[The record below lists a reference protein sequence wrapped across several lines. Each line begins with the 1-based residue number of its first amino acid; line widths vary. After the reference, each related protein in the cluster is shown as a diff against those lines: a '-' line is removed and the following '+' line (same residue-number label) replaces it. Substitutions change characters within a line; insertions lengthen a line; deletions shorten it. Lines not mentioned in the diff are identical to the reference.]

1 MNDSVQRIGP
11 YTVESEIGR
20 GGMGVVY
27 LARDARL
34 GRAVALKS
42 LPENFA
48 VDPERVARFE
58 REARLLASIQHT
70 NIATIHGIE
79 QDGGRSYLVLEYV
92 AGETLSE
99 RLERGPLP
107 VRDGLEVC
115 RQIAAALEAAHDRG
129 VIHRDLK
136 PGNVRLAPNGEAKVL
151 DFGLA
156 KGTDSSDSEPDLSKS
171 PALASTRTALGMIL
185 GTAAYMSPEQARG
198 RALDR
203 RTDIWSFGCV
213 LYECL
218 TGRQAFPGETVSDC
232 IAGILEHEPDW
243 NALPAKTPARV
254 VELLHRCLEKDA
266 KRRLRDAGDA
276 RLELEVA
283 LATWNSGTVSLA
295 SRPDVRS
302 DSGLVRW
309 VLGIPAGLILGAGIM
324 ALVHRPVAPHDAAA
338 VTRLSVR
345 LPPGQQL
352 AVENLSLTGAWDL
365 SPDGRTLAL
374 LFDAQDFGSSPRV
387 YLRRLDQFET
397 RPVPGT
403 ELATS
408 RPIFSADGHDVFVQ
422 SRLSK
427 SSPDAVV
434 LRIPVDREAPAV
446 TVTNVQADWVSFGV
460 MPGGDLLFTT
470 ADGHHFVRVPGTG
483 GTPSPG
489 RSIDA
494 GAYDGTFSLTRAGRP
509 LDDRHVFLRT
519 IHYGADGWH
528 WGIACFDPET
538 GKATQLLADGGYP
551 TLLPSGHLLYSVGDA
566 IHAVRFDRERMQL
579 RGEPT
584 AVLAGLRSRGRYVPG
599 MFTLSSAGT
608 LVYVSGGRVAERR
621 TLALV
626 DLNGRATRLA
636 GDPAALG
643 GGLTVSQS
651 STRLAYTVTNPHG
664 IDEIWVRDLPGT
676 TGRRLVSFPDADC
689 SWVALSADGR
699 SLAFRLNG
707 PASRNGVYVQR
718 LDGGEPQRVFEVS
731 DPTGTAYGPTSW
743 SPDGTE
749 ILVRILTS
757 SDAGFAVLRLGA
769 NGQEAQL
776 RPLLPSVT
784 VQNGPRFSPDGRWIT
799 FTSAQSGHQ
808 QMYVV
813 SYDRGVGAG
822 DPTAVGPP
830 GAFFSRFTLDSRSLV
845 FRDSTW
851 IASVPRPG
859 EGTASG
865 TRRLYGM
872 SSMVDQIGNFEILA
886 DGRTLVALL
895 DPEERRIDHIE
906 VVENWARELQ
916 PVLDKLR

>member
-1 MNDSVQRIGP
+1 M
-11 YTVESEIGR
+11 
-20 GGMGVVY
+20 
-27 LARDARL
+27 
-34 GRAVALKS
+34 
-42 LPENFA
+42 
-48 VDPERVARFE
+48 
-58 REARLLASIQHT
+58 
-70 NIATIHGIE
+70 
-79 QDGGRSYLVLEYV
+79 
-92 AGETLSE
+92 
-99 RLERGPLP
+99 
-107 VRDGLEVC
+107 
-115 RQIAAALEAAHDRG
+115 
-129 VIHRDLK
+129 
-136 PGNVRLAPNGEAKVL
+136 
-151 DFGLA
+151 
-156 KGTDSSDSEPDLSKS
+156 PD
-171 PALASTRTALGMIL
+171 
-185 GTAAYMSPEQARG
+185 
-198 RALDR
+198 
-203 RTDIWSFGCV
+203 
-213 LYECL
+213 
-218 TGRQAFPGETVSDC
+218 GRQAFPGETVSDC

-276 RLELEVA
+276 RLELEAA

-295 SRPDVRS
+295 SRPAVGS
-302 DSGLVRW
+302 DSGLMRW

-324 ALVHRPVAPHDAAA
+324 ALVHRPAAPHDTAA

-374 LFDAQDFGSSPRV
+374 LFDAPDFGSSPRV
-387 YLRRLDQFET
+387 CLRRLDQFET

-460 MPGGDLLFTT
+460 TPGGDLLFTT

-519 IHYGADGWH
+519 IHYAADGWH

-551 TLLPSGHLLYSVGDA
+551 TVLPSGHLLYSVGDA

-626 DLNGRATRLA
+626 DLNGRANPARGRPGGARRRLDRLA
-636 GDPAALG
+636 VFDAPRLHGH
-643 GGLTVSQS
+643 QS
-651 STRLAYTVTNPHG
+651 AR
-664 IDEIWVRDLPGT
+664 DRRDLGARSPWHDRASSRFVSGCRLLVGGAV
-676 TGRRLVSFPDADC
+676 GRRPFAGVSAEWSGFAQRC
-689 SWVALSADGR
+689 LCA
-699 SLAFRLNG
+699 
-707 PASRNGVYVQR
+707 ASRRRWATAGVR
-718 LDGGEPQRVFEVS
+718 GS

-808 QMYVV
+808 QLYVV
-813 SYDRGVGAG
+813 SYDRGAGAG
-822 DPTAVGPP
+822 DPTPVGPP

-865 TRRLYGM
+865 TRRLYDM
-872 SSMVDQIGNFEILA
+872 SGMVDQIGNFEILA

-906 VVENWARELQ
+906 VVENWAHELQ